1 MFKLVLVS
9 VLFCLNFTVYSQF
22 QSIKGYITD
31 KESQLTI
38 PGAIVSLITSDK
50 SEKIL
55 SDSIGFF
62 KFQGVHPGR
71 YDVSIS
77 YFGYKFLL
85 IPNVIVTAGKEVM
98 LDVLL
103 EEQIIQMGEI
113 VVKGGDSQKMINE
126 LTSISGRSFSTEE
139 VNRYAGGRS
148 DPSRL
153 AANFAGVNSAND
165 ARNDLIIRGNSPTGV
180 LWRIAGLKIPNPNHF
195 STIGTTG
202 GPVSAINTN
211 MLKNSDFFTSAFPT
225 EYGNATAGVFD
236 LNFRDG
242 NSDKHEHLV
251 QFGLI
256 TGLEVLTE
264 GPIIK
269 ARKSS
274 YLISYRHGLTGL
286 AQGLGFNIGTTA
298 SPFFQDFSF
307 KFIGGTS
314 KLGKFSLIGLAGNSE
329 VRFELDNPDTNDLF
343 AIPNRNSFFTSK
355 IRLLGLSHFIR
366 VNEKS
371 FVKTIAG
378 ISSSQSSYDE
388 DSLNSI
394 LNELVPTIVNYTLN
408 RKYIL
413 NSSFNSKVNT
423 KLFIKLGVIQEW
435 MNLQLFFKN
444 KNSTPNWVQIWDFDD
459 RTSLMQVY
467 AHIKYAFNDKL
478 VVNSGIHFQQFALN
492 NSKIIEPRFGVKYH
506 LTEKN
511 TFSFGY
517 GLHSQLQPLDAY
529 FFRSKLA
536 SNEYVQTNKSLDF
549 TKSNHFVIGYDW
561 IPIKDWRIKS
571 ELYYQSIF
579 DAPVSQSQSSFSLL
593 NAGATFNT
601 NTEDSLVNKG
611 SGENKGIELTIEK
624 FYSRGFYTLL
634 SGTIYESSYKGSDGI
649 KHNTAFNTRF
659 VYNVLFGG
667 EIKVGDKKNKTLSF
681 DLKFTHSGGRFFTP
695 IDLVLSQLSQREI
708 VKPDN
713 FSFSERNPEFI
724 RLDLK
729 IGITLNSTKRKI
741 TNSLFIDI
749 NNVTNHKNVFA
760 QRYSVITNSINTAYQ
775 IGFFPN
781 LIYRLLF

>member
-1 MFKLVLVS
+1 
-9 VLFCLNFTVYSQF
+9 
-22 QSIKGYITD
+22 
-31 KESQLTI
+31 
-38 PGAIVSLITSDK
+38 
-50 SEKIL
+50 
-55 SDSIGFF
+55 
-62 KFQGVHPGR
+62 
-71 YDVSIS
+71 
-77 YFGYKFLL
+77 
-85 IPNVIVTAGKEVM
+85 
-98 LDVLL
+98 
-103 EEQIIQMGEI
+103 
-113 VVKGGDSQKMINE
+113 
-126 LTSISGRSFSTEE
+126 
-139 VNRYAGGRS
+139 
-148 DPSRL
+148 
-153 AANFAGVNSAND
+153 
-165 ARNDLIIRGNSPTGV
+165 
-180 LWRIAGLKIPNPNHF
+180 
-195 STIGTTG
+195 
-202 GPVSAINTN
+202 
-211 MLKNSDFFTSAFPT
+211 
-225 EYGNATAGVFD
+225 
-236 LNFRDG
+236 
-242 NSDKHEHLV
+242 
-251 QFGLI
+251 
-256 TGLEVLTE
+256 
-264 GPIIK
+264 
-269 ARKSS
+269 
-274 YLISYRHGLTGL
+274 
-286 AQGLGFNIGTTA
+286 
-298 SPFFQDFSF
+298 
-307 KFIGGTS
+307 
-314 KLGKFSLIGLAGNSE
+314 
-329 VRFELDNPDTNDLF
+329 
-343 AIPNRNSFFTSK
+343 
-355 IRLLGLSHFIR
+355 
-366 VNEKS
+366 
-371 FVKTIAG
+371 
-378 ISSSQSSYDE
+378 
-388 DSLNSI
+388 
-394 LNELVPTIVNYTLN
+394 
-408 RKYIL
+408 
-413 NSSFNSKVNT
+413 
-423 KLFIKLGVIQEW
+423 